1 MQLCKNLCINGKAPP
16 PRKTPRP
23 NAATDPGT
31 PTGQQGQPLHSTPG
45 RKGSRRPTAG
55 RAERRHRLPG
65 QAPKTD
71 SQPATLTQHR
81 RTNPNQAGQQAK
93 QGKRPLASKPPP
105 QLLQDFRQPLS
116 AVANSQPERA
126 NTPPNPQQGNPTPP
140 QTPHPYFEAVEL
152 IVSRICAKPYVFLQK
167 AKTPPTT
174 PKERPRIDV

>member
-1 MQLCKNLCINGKAPP
+1 MRPP
-16 PRKTPRP
+16 TR
-23 NAATDPGT
+23 
-31 PTGQQGQPLHSTPG
+31 
-45 RKGSRRPTAG
+45 
-55 RAERRHRLPG
+55 ERRQGNRGNPYT
-65 QAPKTD
+65 APQEERAAADRQQDGRNAGTVYQDKHPRRTANR
-71 SQPATLTQHR
+71 QPLTQHR
-81 RTNPNQAGQQAK
+81 RTNPSQAGQQAK

-152 IVSRICAKPYVFLQK
+152 IVSRICAKPYVFPQK
-167 AKTPPTT
+167 AKTPLTT